1 MRRRTADIT
10 AAYIEDT
17 ANVLNKF
24 LEKPIQLLYMKGDIK
39 QGIVDVKVGDADEFK
54 RKKLM
59 YAERFTN
66 WIIENESVDVINLI
80 E

>member
-10 AAYIEDT
+10 SAYIDDT

-39 QGIVDVKVGDADEFK
+39 QGIVDVKVGDADRE
-54 RKKLM
+54 
-59 YAERFTN
+59 YN
-66 WIIENESVDVINLI
+66 
-80 E
+80 